1 MIKTE
6 MVSLSHLPKTIVLP
20 TAMASGHHKVL
31 PSSKVF
37 SNPVQVIADCKEVD
51 RVVRVLLLE
60 VVHGL
65 LVERLAGHPLAKDL
79 LAELPSFTTF
89 KRNGL
94 SLSVLFRTGK
104 SLDKADATP

>member
-6 MVSLSHLPKTIVLP
+6 MVSLSPPLPKTIVLP
-20 TAMASGHHKVL
+20 TAMASCHHKVL

-79 LAELPSFTTF
+79 LAELDVVGPSDVQAH
-89 KRNGL
+89 K
-94 SLSVLFRTGK
+94 
-104 SLDKADATP
+104 